1 MFVYLIHFIL
11 NKFINLLTISILVIF
26 DIWNI
31 IAFSTVLIENRLIL
45 FVSFSRDQY

>member
-1 MFVYLIHFIL
+1 MFIYLIHFIL

-31 IAFSTVLIENRLIL
+31 IAFSTVLIENGLIL

>member
-31 IAFSTVLIENRLIL
+31 IAFSTVPIENGLIL
-45 FVSFSRDQY
+45 DVC

>member
-31 IAFSTVLIENRLIL
+31 IAFSTVSIENGLIL
-45 FVSFSRDQY
+45 DVC